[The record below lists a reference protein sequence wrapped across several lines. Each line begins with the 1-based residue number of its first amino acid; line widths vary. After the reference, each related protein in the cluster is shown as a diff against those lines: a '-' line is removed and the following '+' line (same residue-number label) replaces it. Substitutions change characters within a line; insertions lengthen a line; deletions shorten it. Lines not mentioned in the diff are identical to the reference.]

1 MMRMRHVLVV
11 LCAHA
16 PFLACAEPKPEAS
29 APPPDA
35 LPAEV
40 APILE
45 TTDDRPVA
53 GLSDYGDDVTELAR
67 AQNRTEPP
75 HPTRKGSS
83 RRTRTHPRIDETKD
97 GYVAVLPGANNV
109 ATPAYH
115 RGRIYTGGYGTYELH
130 SINAETGESA
140 WSLRLSDDGPTD
152 PSCRDGI
159 CVFNTFSCTTFAVDA
174 ETGREL
180 WSWYLGSPQLAT
192 PVVAGN
198 VVYASYPDGTGPA
211 DTGYAIAAMDLKTG
225 KHLWRRYID
234 GEVNS
239 TPVAHGDSVYLAT
252 KVGTLYELAAKD
264 GAVRNAR
271 RNRIA
276 SPPVLAS
283 SGILYGRAEQP
294 AAADIIVA
302 AETLF
307 PHLEAA
313 PAAREPI
320 PQRPRPLVAD
330 SRLVTVDGETVV
342 ARDQKTGAK
351 LWHKALPS
359 DRAADISAPLLYAGG
374 SVLLATQSGS
384 VLRLNAET
392 GAVEDGFSLGN
403 PIASQ
408 PIAVGGWIYAGTH
421 NGRVVAFDTG
431 RPELTGWEMLGGTAD
446 RQGAVKPDA
455 EER

>member
-1 MMRMRHVLVV
+1 MMRTRLLVLLV
-11 LCAHA
+11 HA
-16 PFLACAEPKPEAS
+16 PLVACAQPKAEES
-29 APPPDA
+29 APAPDA

-40 APILE
+40 APVLPA
-45 TTDDRPVA
+45 TDKRPVA

-67 AQNRTEPP
+67 AQNRTDPP
-75 HPTRKGSS
+75 LPTRRGSS
-83 RRTRTHPRIDETKD
+83 RRTRTKPLISDTKD
-97 GYVAVLPGANNV
+97 GYVALLPGANNV

-115 RGRIYTGGYGTYELH
+115 RGRIYTGGYGTYDLH

-152 PSCRDGI
+152 PTCRDGI

-174 ETGREL
+174 ESGKEL

-192 PVVAGN
+192 PVIAGD
-198 VVYASYPDGTGPA
+198 VVYASYPDGSGPA

-239 TPVAHGDSVYLAT
+239 TPVAHKDSVYLAT
-252 KVGTLYELAAKD
+252 KVGTLYEFAAKD
-264 GAVRNAR
+264 GTIKNAR

-276 SPPVLAS
+276 SPPVLAP
-283 SGILYGRAEQP
+283 SGILYGRAEQA
-294 AAADIIVA
+294 AAADVIVA

-307 PHLEAA
+307 THLEAM

-320 PQRPRPLVAD
+320 PQKPRPLVAD

-351 LWHKALPS
+351 LWHKALPN
-359 DRAADISAPLLYAGG
+359 DRAAEISAPLLYAGG

-384 VLRLNAET
+384 VLRINAET

-408 PIAVGGWIYAGTH
+408 PIAVSGWIYAGTQ

-446 RQGAVKPDA
+446 RQGTVKADA